1 MNVLINGQN
10 ANSLP
15 ALFLFAMSP
24 SGNDAAYQLRT
35 PSLLKD
41 KENMLDAMRV
51 CVGRLEREI
60 GRDLEVQR

>member
-15 ALFLFAMSP
+15 ALFLFATSP
-24 SGNDAAYQLRT
+24 NGKDGAYLLRT

-51 CVGRLEREI
+51 CIGRLEREI
-60 GRDLEVQR
+60 GRDFEVQR